1 MQSPVI
7 SFPLHGLPTSSAHEF
22 LSRTT
27 NASNPP
33 ASESNLLKAIRTAL
47 RGSDTDAVSTIQ
59 STSFAYEHEP
69 WEEDEL
75 TWNAHTVV
83 LSRGGVMRKK
93 WNFEEEGQAIQWACI
108 GWLEQNEPAN
118 PATSHTTAHYTLDSP
133 APSSRPDERPTFGP
147 FAQVQQNLKPDLG
160 KRTRVPSVFVFLRSI
175 GRIFL
180 RNGLEYTFA
189 LPFIVRKAWP
199 LSPHGVM
206 IQRVLEPSELQ
217 EAELTGDAVLPTIF
231 SVTSPLSEA
240 GTVGLTTGI
249 IGGFRN
255 GTPPALKDE
264 DENSTKPLRSVPPTE
279 MVVWASNR
287 GPAFKDDVLVT
298 IDIEKHQLSIWR
310 YVYIKPKDTPL
321 PLGEVHTEGLAKK
334 RQSMTGIGSRRSSAL
349 FAGDMRHPLSP
360 KLRSRDVSPTPDF
373 GGFPELPPLASL
385 PGMPPALSTT
395 TTMASLVNGAPH
407 WAPPIKGRRN
417 SLTRNDLSVTMDRM
431 VLGGRF
437 DLDSSL
443 VPLEHG
449 RMKAAYWMEKIH
461 SQDLSIDDAQS
472 WRSMSVALFDDR
484 WDGTSMRSSMA
495 ICLPRSQLALIFA
508 LAPGE
513 DKMLKATPLTQ
524 VSAISVTS
532 LRVTRDNV
540 WDLLV
545 VKPDHRVVVLTHG
558 IYELPI
564 ELEPSPPSFSH
575 STEDIAMQ
583 IDRNFPPSADHGPV
597 TDVHNGS
604 LSTVTVAFQD
614 GWKERTT
621 IDLVPQDSL
630 TLKCL
635 QMLALTLPHDVM
647 FPLHRLFLEKWS
659 LRGRATS
666 NGVEFDC
673 LTKSLFAFFQLSPE
687 APRRALDYWS
697 MLGASP
703 SHERF
708 HEDPVIRNLAI
719 PPSSP
724 PVYPQ
729 AEPQKPHRLLAPIL
743 YALHTLGEDLRLMV
757 HHYQALLKLVPVI
770 CRIALAIRPEWAD
783 YWKRLCPNAIAGWPS
798 PATTGLKLANATI
811 VENIDDR
818 LPVWPPD
825 ISAILY
831 GRISH
836 PDWQVPW
843 HDTHDMALGFGITPS
858 FAFGRLDPLSSLK
871 HLTDAYRCLADSS
884 VPETQ
889 KRAENAMYMLVKANL
904 GQDFLAQLPVGVA
917 APLREAARTCQLAP
931 PGDWPLEAYRA
942 IGRNDLAA
950 SADQAPDL
958 EFCDGYKPM
967 KEFINPTRPRKTI
980 GEIVSEA
987 KAAAAGEVDAVSGV
1001 ELDLADFT
1009 DIRFGQD
1016 RRLEEVAR
1024 MMCSSKVPSVKVID
1038 RPDLNEHDQT
1048 KEHQNQVARIAE
1060 RTLALPFGRAIF
1072 TFGSVPTVTREAYTI
1087 PKMEYSVRVQPLN
1100 ITVAHEPG
1108 KIPLDSLAWGDFHN
1122 GVAAGLRISPFSSG
1136 VESSWIAFNKPSDLT
1151 PEHAGFLFGL
1161 GLTGHLKEML
1171 TWHTFGYLT
1180 PKHDL
1185 TSIGVLLGLS
1195 AANVGSGNQHVTQ
1208 LLAVH
1213 TPALLPTP
1221 TVDLNVSLMTQA
1233 AGLAGVGLLY
1243 LGTKNR
1249 RMAEVCL
1256 NQISRRDLVQPDL
1269 SNEHRE
1275 AYTYSAALAFGMI
1288 MLGKGSTI
1296 PADIT
1301 LISRLSVLIHGDA
1314 DPATRKGA
1322 PSPFDINL
1330 TSPAATIAL
1339 GLMYLRTERQDIADV
1354 LTIPDTVLALNR
1366 MQPSFILIRTIARS
1380 LIMWDKIAPT
1390 GEWLAAQLPR
1400 SIREAVDAHAKGG
1413 IVDDAMELAY
1423 YNILAGACFVV
1434 GLKYA
1439 GTARQA
1445 AYMMIIRHFDM
1456 FTRLVYSSG
1465 PAFDHKI
1472 KRSAYR
1478 DGLNLISI
1486 SLSMVMA
1493 GTGEITCFRRLRYAY
1508 GMYQQAMYYQQF
1520 KYGVHVATHIS
1531 IGLLFLGGG
1540 RFTLGTSDAA
1550 IACMVTAFFPRFH
1563 HVSSD
1568 NKGYLQA
1575 LRHLWVLAVEPR
1587 CLIAR
1592 DVDSTEVVYLPVKI
1606 TMKEGKEVGTTQ
1618 LLSPTL
1624 IPDLDKLL
1632 SIRVDTPR
1640 YWPFY
1645 LDTENLP
1652 RHRQS
1657 LLRSQT
1663 LFVKRRTAFLSYT
1676 EDPRGSRSLF
1686 VRSGSSAGD
1695 AAMLDFPQLTD
1706 TKIHPAEDLSEFIT
1720 SFSNDVLFLAFADH
1734 FSRDSDIEEERL
1746 FQNYCHAAL
1755 LDSILQ
1761 DKPQT
1766 LQSHLTLFRYRTM
1779 SPRSRYFH
1787 IRLQDLRFAAD
1798 FYSKIYDRRFSARA
1812 ENNYRPPLL
1821 RESTVAG
1828 VLHAL
1833 DRQLDAVRM
1842 TPSFVTA
1849 LGQYVRGELLTA
1861 DELDQPGS
1869 KLGPSTGVVPSIPAS
1884 STLAWYLLRNGV
1896 PVSTLLIIL
1905 RGLARDA
1912 HTQCLGLPP
1921 PEGTEDV
1928 NALDLGIKEVL
1939 HGAGTKMT
1947 TSLGSGWEIRSLDEI
1962 IEAWK
1967 IGV

>member
-1 MQSPVI
+1 METPLI
-7 SFPLHGLPTSSAHEF
+7 SIPLHGPPTSSAREF
-22 LSRTT
+22 LARTT
-27 NASNPP
+27 RTPDPP
-33 ASESNLLKAIRTAL
+33 PVESDLLKAIRTAL
-47 RGSDTDAVSTIQ
+47 RGSDTESISTIQ
-59 STSFAYEHEP
+59 STSFFYEGEP

-108 GWLEQNEPAN
+108 GWLEQNIPAN
-118 PATSHTTAHYTLDSP
+118 PASSHATAHYTSNEP
-133 APSSRPDERPTFGP
+133 PPRVEPGERPTFGP
-147 FAQVQQNLKPDLG
+147 FAQVQQNTVPDLG
-160 KRTRVPSVFVFLRSI
+160 KLTRVPSVFVFLRSI
-175 GRIFL
+175 GKIYL
-180 RNGLEYTFA
+180 QDGLEYTFA

-206 IQRVLEPSELQ
+206 IQRVLEPSELE
-217 EAELTGDAVLPTIF
+217 EADLTGDAVLPTIF
-231 SVTSPLSEA
+231 SVTSPFSEA
-240 GTVGLTTGI
+240 AAVGLTTGI
-249 IGGFRN
+249 IGGFGD
-255 GTPPALKDE
+255 GTPSLKDE
-264 DENSTKPLRSVPPTE
+264 DENSTRPLKPVSPTE
-279 MVVWASNR
+279 MVVWASHR
-287 GPAFKDDVLVT
+287 GPASKDDVLVT
-298 IDIEKHQLSIWR
+298 VDIEKHQLSVWR

-321 PLGEVHTEGLAKK
+321 PLGSERAEGMAKK
-334 RQSMTGIGSRRSSAL
+334 RPSMAGAGSRRSSAL
-349 FAGDMRHPLSP
+349 FGDMRHPLSP
-360 KLRSRDVSPTPDF
+360 TLHTRTLSQTSDF
-373 GGFPELPPLASL
+373 AGFPELPPLSSL

-395 TTMASLVNGAPH
+395 TTMASLVTGGSSQWSAPT
-407 WAPPIKGRRN
+407 KGRRN

-437 DLDSSL
+437 DGDPSL
-443 VPLEHG
+443 VPMEHG
-449 RMKAAYWMEKIH
+449 RMKAAYWMERVY
-461 SQDLSIDDAQS
+461 SQDLSTYDAQA
-472 WRSMSVALFDDR
+472 WRSISVALFDDR
-484 WDGTSMRSSMA
+484 WDGTAARSLMS
-495 ICLPRSQLALIFA
+495 ICLPNSKSSLIFS
-508 LAPGE
+508 LTPGE
-513 DKMLKATPLTQ
+513 DNVLKAVLLSQLP
-524 VSAISVTS
+524 AISVTS
-532 LRVTRDNV
+532 LRMTRNNV

-545 VKPDHRVVVLTHG
+545 VKPDHRLAILTHG
-558 IYELPI
+558 TYEVPI
-564 ELEPSPPSFSH
+564 KFERPLEVVAHSNDDMTMQVDTSLSHPSV
-575 STEDIAMQ
+575 E
-583 IDRNFPPSADHGPV
+583 HGPV
-597 TDVHNGS
+597 VRVQSGS
-604 LSTVTVAFQD
+604 LSNVTITFQD
-614 GWKERTT
+614 GWEERTT

-630 TLKCL
+630 TSQCL
-635 QMLALTLPHDVM
+635 QILALTLPSDVL
-647 FPLHRLFLEKWS
+647 FPLHHTFLGKWS
-659 LRGRATS
+659 SRNRSTS
-666 NGVEFDC
+666 NNVEFEC
-673 LTKSLFAFFQLSPE
+673 LIESLFSFFRLQPQSSPVT
-687 APRRALDYWS
+687 PDLWT
-697 MLGASP
+697 MLGMTS
-703 SHERF
+703 SHDRF
-708 HEDPVIRNLAI
+708 SEDPVLKRLDVPLT
-719 PPSSP
+719 PPSA
-724 PVYPQ
+724 YPRP
-729 AEPQKPHRLLAPIL
+729 ELHKPHPLLAPVL

-757 HHYQALLKLVPVI
+757 HHYQSLVRLVPVI
-770 CRIALAIRPEWAD
+770 CRIAWAIRPEWAD
-783 YWKRLCPNAIAGWPS
+783 YWKRLCPDAIAEWPS
-798 PATTGLKLANATI
+798 PATTVI
-811 VENIDDR
+811 ENVDDR

-831 GRISH
+831 GRISN

-843 HDTHDMALGFGITPS
+843 HDTNDVAIRFGMVPS
-858 FAFGRLDPLSSLK
+858 FAFGRLDPLASLR
-871 HLTDAYRCLADSS
+871 HLTSVYRCLADST

-889 KRAENAMYMLVKANL
+889 KRAENAVYLMVTERL
-904 GQDFLAQLPVGVA
+904 GPEFLNRLPIGIA
-917 APLREAARTCQLAP
+917 APLREASRTCQLAP
-931 PGDWPLEAYRA
+931 PGDWPLAAYRA

-950 SADQAPDL
+950 SANDAPDL
-958 EFCDGYKPM
+958 LFSDGYKPV
-967 KEFINPTRPRKTI
+967 KEFINPSRPRRTI
-980 GEIVSEA
+980 GEIVNEA
-987 KAAAAGEVDAVSGV
+987 RASAGGEVEVVSGV
-1001 ELDLADFT
+1001 ELDLAEFT

-1024 MMCSSKVPSVKVID
+1024 MLCSSKIPSVRGIE
-1038 RPDLNEHDQT
+1038 RPELNEHDQT
-1048 KEHQNQVARIAE
+1048 KEHQNQVLRMAE
-1060 RTLALPFGRAIF
+1060 RTLALPFGRAMF

-1087 PKMEYSVRVQPLN
+1087 PKIEYSVRVQPWN
-1100 ITVAHEPG
+1100 ITVTPEPG
-1108 KIPLDSLAWGDFHN
+1108 KIPMESINWGDFHN
-1122 GVAAGLRISPFSSG
+1122 GVAAGLRISPFSG
-1136 VESSWIAFNKPSDLT
+1136 AVESSWIAFNKPSDLT

-1195 AANVGSGNQHVTQ
+1195 AANVGSGNQHVTK

-1221 TVDLNVSLMTQA
+1221 NVDLNVSLMTQA

-1275 AYTYSAALAFGMI
+1275 AYTYAAALAFGMI

-1296 PADIT
+1296 PADIA
-1301 LISRLSVLIHGDA
+1301 LISRLSILIHGEA
-1314 DPATRKGA
+1314 GVATRKTMH
-1322 PSPFDINL
+1322 PPFDINL

-1339 GLMYLRTERQDIADV
+1339 GLMYLRTERQDIADI

-1366 MQPSFILIRTIARS
+1366 IQPSFLLIRTIARA
-1380 LIMWDKIAPT
+1380 LIMWDAVAPT
-1390 GEWLAAQLPR
+1390 GDWLVTQIPAA
-1400 SIREAVDAHAKGG
+1400 IREAMDSHTKGRP
-1413 IVDDAMELAY
+1413 IDDSMELAY
-1423 YNILAGACFVV
+1423 YNILAGSCFVV

-1445 AYMMIIRHFDM
+1445 AYMMIIRYFDM
-1456 FTRLVYSSG
+1456 FTRLVYSNG

-1508 GMYQQAMYYQQF
+1508 GMYQQAMYHQPF
-1520 KYGVHVATHIS
+1520 KYGIHMATHIA

-1563 HVSSD
+1563 AMSSD
-1568 NKGYLQA
+1568 NKSYLQA

-1587 CLIAR
+1587 CLTAR

-1606 TMKEGKEVGTTQ
+1606 TMKEGNDIGTTQ
-1618 LLSPTL
+1618 LISPTL

-1695 AAMLDFPQLTD
+1695 AATLDFPQSTD
-1706 TKIHPAEDLSEFIT
+1706 TKIHPAGDLSEFIT
-1720 SFSNDVLFLAFADH
+1720 SFSNDILFLAFADH
-1734 FSRDSDIEEERL
+1734 FSRDTENDEERL
-1746 FQNYCHAAL
+1746 FQVYCHAAL

-1766 LQSHLTLFRYRTM
+1766 LQTHLTLFRYRTM
-1779 SPRSRYFH
+1779 SLKSRYFH
-1787 IRLQDLRFAAD
+1787 LRLQDLRFAAD
-1798 FYSKIYDRRFSARA
+1798 FYSKIYDRRFSGRA
-1812 ENNYRPPLL
+1812 ENNPRPPLI
-1821 RESTVAG
+1821 RDSTVAG
-1828 VLHAL
+1828 ALHAL
-1833 DRQLDAVRM
+1833 DQQLDTIRAE
-1842 TPSFVTA
+1842 PQFITA
-1849 LGQYVRGELLTA
+1849 LGQYARGEPITESQA
-1861 DELDQPGS
+1861 GI
-1869 KLGPSTGVVPSIPAS
+1869 STS
-1884 STLAWYLLRNGV
+1884 LAWYLLRNGV

-1912 HTQCLGLPP
+1912 HAQCLGLPP
-1921 PEGTEDV
+1921 PEGTSDAV
-1928 NALDLGIKEVL
+1928 ALDLGIKEVL

-1947 TSLGSGWEIRSLDEI
+1947 TALGSGWSVRSLDEI
-1962 IEAWK
+1962 INAWK
-1967 IGV
+1967 LVG

>member
-1 MQSPVI
+1 MQKSRI
-7 SFPLHGLPTSSAHEF
+7 SFPLHGPPTSSAHKF
-22 LSRTT
+22 LARTT
-27 NASNPP
+27 RTLNPP
-33 ASESNLLKAIRTAL
+33 PHESDLLKAIRTAL
-47 RGSDTDAVSTIQ
+47 RGSDTESISTIH
-59 STSFAYEHEP
+59 STSFFYEDEP

-83 LSRGGVMRKK
+83 LSRGGVMKKK

-108 GWLEQNEPAN
+108 GWLEQNEPTN
-118 PATSHTTAHYTLDSP
+118 PATSHTAAHYTSDSLP
-133 APSSRPDERPTFGP
+133 GNSGPDERPTFGP
-147 FAQVQQNLKPDLG
+147 FAQVQQNSVPDLG
-160 KRTRVPSVFVFLRSI
+160 KLTRVSSVFVFLRSI
-175 GRIFL
+175 GRIYL
-180 RNGLEYTFA
+180 KNGLEYTFA

-206 IQRVLEPSELQ
+206 IQRVLEPSELE

-231 SVTSPLSEA
+231 SVTSPFSEA

-249 IGGFRN
+249 IGGFGG
-255 GTPPALKDE
+255 GTPALKDE
-264 DENSTKPLRSVPPTE
+264 DENSTKPLKSVPPTE
-279 MVVWASNR
+279 RVVWASHR
-287 GPAFKDDVLVT
+287 GPASKDDVLVT
-298 IDIEKHQLSIWR
+298 VDIEKHQLSVWR

-321 PLGEVHTEGLAKK
+321 PLGRARAEGMAKK
-334 RQSMTGIGSRRSSAL
+334 RQSMTGVGSRRSSAL
-349 FAGDMRHPLSP
+349 FGGDMRHPLSP
-360 KLRSRDVSPTPDF
+360 KLHSRDNSPTPDF
-373 GGFPELPPLASL
+373 LGFPDLPPLASL
-385 PGMPPALSTT
+385 PGMPPTLSTT
-395 TTMASLVNGAPH
+395 ATMASLVTGGPSQ
-407 WAPPIKGRRN
+407 WALPMKGRRN

-437 DLDSSL
+437 DGDSSL

-461 SQDLSIDDAQS
+461 SQGLSIDDAQS

-484 WDGTSMRSSMA
+484 WDGTSSRSLMA
-495 ICLPRSQLALIFA
+495 ICLPCSQSSLLFS
-508 LAPGE
+508 LTPGE
-513 DKMLKATPLTQ
+513 DNTLKAAPVTQ
-524 VSAISVTS
+524 FPAISIAS

-545 VKPDHRVVVLTHG
+545 VKPDHQVVVLTHG
-558 IYELPI
+558 THEIPI
-564 ELEPSPPSFSH
+564 QLERPSPSFARTNH
-575 STEDIAMQ
+575 DIVMQ
-583 IDRNFPPSADHGPV
+583 IDTSPPHLGVDHGQV
-597 TDVHNGS
+597 IAVQSVS
-604 LSTVTVAFQD
+604 LSALTVTFQD

-621 IDLVPQDSL
+621 IDLVPRDTL

-635 QMLALTLPHDVM
+635 QILALTLPSDVM
-647 FPLHRLFLEKWS
+647 FSLHRLFLEKWS
-659 LRGRATS
+659 TRGRSTS
-666 NGVEFDC
+666 DDVELNC
-673 LTKSLFAFFQLSPE
+673 MTESLFSFFRLSPQ
-687 APRRALDYWS
+687 ALSVTADHWS

-703 SHERF
+703 SHDRF
-708 HEDPVIRNLAI
+708 HEDPVLKGLAI
-719 PPSSP
+719 PPAP
-724 PVYPQ
+724 PRVYSRP
-729 AEPQKPHRLLAPIL
+729 ELHKPHRLLAPVL

-757 HHYQALLKLVPVI
+757 HHYQSLIKLVPVI

-783 YWKRLCPNAIAGWPS
+783 YWKRLCPDAVTGWPS
-798 PATTGLKLANATI
+798 PAMTVI
-811 VENIDDR
+811 ENIDDR

-843 HDTHDMALGFGITPS
+843 HDTHDMAIGFGIKPA
-858 FAFGRLDPLSSLK
+858 FAFGRLDPLSSLQ
-871 HLTDAYRCLADSS
+871 HLTNAYRCLADSS
-884 VPETQ
+884 VAETQ
-889 KRAENAMYMLVKANL
+889 KRAENAMFMMVTARL
-904 GQDFLAQLPVGVA
+904 GPEFLNRLPIGIA

-931 PGDWPLEAYRA
+931 PGDWPLAAYRA

-950 SADQAPDL
+950 SADEAPDL
-958 EFCDGYKPM
+958 LFSDGYKPV
-967 KEFINPTRPRKTI
+967 KEFINPSRPRRTI
-980 GEIVSEA
+980 GEIVN
-987 KAAAAGEVDAVSGV
+987 KARAAGGGEVDAVSGV

-1024 MMCSSKVPSVKVID
+1024 MLCSSKIPSVKGIE

-1048 KEHQNQVARIAE
+1048 KEHQNQVVRIAE

-1072 TFGSVPTVTREAYTI
+1072 TFGSVPIVTREAYTI
-1087 PKMEYSVRVQPLN
+1087 PKMEYSIRLQPLN
-1100 ITVAHEPG
+1100 IMVAHEPG
-1108 KIPLDSLAWGDFHN
+1108 KVPLESLNWGDFHN
-1122 GVAAGLRISPFSSG
+1122 GVAAGLRISPFSGG

-1195 AANVGSGNQHVTQ
+1195 AANIGSGNQHVTK

-1256 NQISRRDLVQPDL
+1256 NQISRKDLVQPDL

-1288 MLGKGSTI
+1288 MLGKGSAI
-1296 PADIT
+1296 PADMT
-1301 LISRLSVLIHGDA
+1301 LITRTSVLIHGDA
-1314 DPATRKGA
+1314 GLATRKGEQ
-1322 PSPFDINL
+1322 SPFDINL

-1339 GLMYLRTERQDIADV
+1339 GLMYLRTERQDIADI

-1366 MQPSFILIRTIARS
+1366 IQPSFLLIRTIARA
-1380 LIMWDKIAPT
+1380 LILWNKIAPT
-1390 GEWLAAQLPR
+1390 GDWLVTQLPLA
-1400 SIREAVDAHAKGG
+1400 IREAMDAHAKGDV
-1413 IVDDAMELAY
+1413 IDDAMELAY
-1423 YNILAGACFVV
+1423 YNILAGCCFAV

-1445 AYMMIIRHFDM
+1445 AYMMIIRYFDM

-1508 GMYQQAMYYQQF
+1508 GMYQHAMYHQQF

-1568 NKGYLQA
+1568 NKSYLQA

-1606 TMKEGKEVGTTQ
+1606 TMKEGNEIGTTQ

-1686 VRSGSSAGD
+1686 VRSGASAGD
-1695 AAMLDFPQLTD
+1695 AATLDFPQLTD

-1734 FSRDSDIEEERL
+1734 FSCDSDVEEERL
-1746 FQNYCHAAL
+1746 FQTYCHAAL

-1766 LQSHLTLFRYRTM
+1766 LQSHITLFRYRTM
-1779 SPRSRYFH
+1779 SPNSRYFH
-1787 IRLQDLRFAAD
+1787 LRLQDLRFAAD
-1798 FYSKIYDRRFSARA
+1798 FYSKIYDRRFSGRA
-1812 ENNYRPPLL
+1812 ENNPRPPLV
-1821 RESTVAG
+1821 RDSTVAG
-1828 VLHAL
+1828 ALHAL
-1833 DRQLDAVRM
+1833 DQQLDVIRAA
-1842 TPSFVTA
+1842 PQFVAA
-1849 LGQYVRGELLTA
+1849 LGQYARGEVIA
-1861 DELDQPGS
+1861 EPE
-1869 KLGPSTGVVPSIPAS
+1869 AS
-1884 STLAWYLLRNGV
+1884 VSRSLAWYLLRNGV
-1896 PVSTLLIIL
+1896 PMSTLLVIL

-1912 HTQCLGLPP
+1912 HAQCLGLPP
-1921 PEGTEDV
+1921 PEGTGDAV
-1928 NALDLGIKEVL
+1928 ALDLGIKEVL

-1947 TSLGSGWEIRSLDEI
+1947 TSLGSGWSVRSLDEI
-1962 IEAWK
+1962 IDAWK
-1967 IGV
+1967 IVG